1 MTDHSSDHALRELQ
15 ATIRQLNS
23 YPLPKETRASIHKA
37 SKWLSLLSSDLDKKA
52 EAQRLAALYRVSHF
66 LGTSL
71 DLDDVL
77 TQVMDAVIEL
87 TGAERGFLMLIDPD
101 TNNLDLR
108 AARNIERETLKRKDM
123 EISRTVIKSVVES
136 GEGVVTTDAQ
146 SDPRF
151 AGHESVIFFSL
162 KSLLCA
168 PLMARGR
175 ATGVIYVD
183 NRAQEGLFSTD
194 DLALLDAFATTA
206 AITIEN
212 ARLYTQ
218 TDQALSERIGELE
231 TLSQIDHE
239 LNQSLDYES
248 VLDITLKWA
257 VKGTEAENGWIA
269 LIDQDSQVLQSV
281 SGPPDAPLDHP
292 RIPTAIEEFLPFV
305 AQPNDDNLALIVA
318 PFRHGRSNLGVII
331 VSRLEPFSN
340 SALQFL
346 SRLAARAV
354 IAIENAQL
362 YSAVQIANDT
372 KSRFISLVAH
382 ELRTPMT
389 SIKGYTDLLL
399 KESAGPVTE
408 GQENFLKVIKSN
420 VDRMDALVADLA
432 DISRIETGNLKLDI
446 VPLKL
451 QDTFREALGSLDPKF
466 ESKNQTLII
475 QIPDDL
481 PPVKADSNR
490 LIQVLTNLLTNAWKY
505 TPADGKVT
513 VSAHQ
518 NNDRIHLDITDTGIG
533 ITTEDQKSLFTQFFR
548 SEDEVVRDES
558 GWGLGLHVSKRL
570 IEMMDGE
577 IGVTSHPGKGSTFW
591 ITIPISN
598 VQPSTTI

>member
-1 MTDHSSDHALRELQ
+1 MNSYSSDYALKELC
-15 ATIRQLNS
+15 TTLKQLNS
-23 YPLPKETRASIHKA
+23 YPLPKETRASIQKA
-37 SKWLSLLSSDLDKKA
+37 SKWLSRLSSDLDQKE

-71 DLDDVL
+71 DLDEVL

-123 EISRTVIKSVVES
+123 EISRTVIQSVVES

-151 AGHESVIFFSL
+151 AGHDSVIIFSL

-168 PLMARGR
+168 PLRARGR
-175 ATGVIYVD
+175 VAGVIYVD
-183 NRAQEGLFSTD
+183 NRAQKGHFSSD
-194 DLALLDAFATTA
+194 DLALLEAFATPA
-206 AITIEN
+206 AIAIEN

-231 TLSQIDHE
+231 TLSKIDHE

-248 VLDITLKWA
+248 VLEITLKWA
-257 VKGTEAENGWIA
+257 VNGTEAQNGWIA
-269 LIDQDSQVLQSV
+269 LIDLDNQVLQSV
-281 SGPPDAPLDHP
+281 AGPPDAPLDHP
-292 RIPTAIEEFLPFV
+292 KISQAIEEILPYST
-305 AQPNDDNLALIVA
+305 QPTDGNLSLMVA
-318 PFRHGRSNLGVII
+318 PFRHGHSNLGVII
-331 VSRLEPFSN
+331 VTRLEPFPD

-346 SRLAARAV
+346 SRLANRSA

-362 YSAVQIANDT
+362 YSAVQFANDT
-372 KSRFISLVAH
+372 KSKFISLVAH

-399 KESAGPVTE
+399 KESAGPVTGE
-408 GQENFLKVIKSN
+408 QENFLNVIKSN
-420 VDRMDALVADLA
+420 VNRMDALVADLA

-446 VPLKL
+446 VPIPLL
-451 QDTFREALGSLDPKF
+451 DAIREVFGSLGPKF
-466 ESKNQTLII
+466 ENKNQDLLL
-475 QIPDDL
+475 QVPDNL
-481 PPVKADSNR
+481 PVVKADTNR

-505 TPADGKVT
+505 TPPNGKIKLT
-513 VSAHQ
+513 AHQ
-518 NNDRIHLDITDTGIG
+518 DDNYIRLEVIDSGVGIN
-533 ITTEDQKSLFTQFFR
+533 TEDQKNLFTQFFR
-548 SEDEVVRDES
+548 SEDEVVREES

-577 IGVTSHPGKGSTFW
+577 IGVVSQPGEGSTFW
-591 ITIPISN
+591 FTIPISIET
-598 VQPSTTI
+598 P

>member
-1 MTDHSSDHALRELQ
+1 MTDYSSDHALRALQ
-15 ATIRQLNS
+15 ATLRQLNT

-37 SKWLSLLSSDLDKKA
+37 SKDLSQLSSDLDQKA

-71 DLDDVL
+71 DLDEVL

-101 TNNLDLR
+101 TKNLDLR

-123 EISRTVIKSVVES
+123 EISRTVIQSVVES

-151 AGHESVIFFSL
+151 ADHESVVSFSL
-162 KSLLCA
+162 KSLICS
-168 PLMARGR
+168 PLRARGHI
-175 ATGVIYVD
+175 TGVIYVD
-183 NRAQEGLFSTD
+183 NRAQRALFSSD
-194 DLALLDAFATTA
+194 DLALLDAFATPA
-206 AITIEN
+206 AIAIEN

-239 LNQSLDYES
+239 LNQSLEYES
-248 VLDITLKWA
+248 VLKITLEWA
-257 VKGTEAENGWIA
+257 VKGTGAESGWIA
-269 LIDQDSQVLQSV
+269 LIDPDSQVLQSIA
-281 SGPPDAPLDHP
+281 GPPDAPLDHP
-292 RIPTAIEEFLPFV
+292 GISQAIEEFLPHA
-305 AQPNDDNLALIVA
+305 AQPTDDNLALIVA
-318 PFRHGRSNLGVII
+318 PFRHGRSNFGIII
-331 VSRLEPFSN
+331 VTRFTPFPD

-362 YSAVQIANDT
+362 YSAVQIANDAKT
-372 KSRFISLVAH
+372 KFISLVAH

-399 KESAGPVTE
+399 TESAGPITE
-408 GQENFLKVIKSN
+408 GQGNFLNVIKSN
-420 VDRMDALVADLA
+420 VNRMDALVADLA

-446 VPLKL
+446 VHLPLPE
-451 QDTFREALGSLDPKF
+451 TIREALGSLSPKF
-466 ESKNQTLII
+466 ENKNQTLTI
-475 QIPDDL
+475 QIPEKL
-481 PPVKADSNR
+481 PAVKADANR

-505 TPADGKVT
+505 TPPNGKIT

-518 NNDRIHLDITDTGIG
+518 DIDQIHFDITDTGIG
-533 ITTEDQKSLFTQFFR
+533 INLEDQKRLFTQFFR
-548 SEDEVVRDES
+548 SDDEVVREES

-570 IEMMDGE
+570 IEMMEGD
-577 IGVTSHPGKGSTFW
+577 IGVISQPGEGSTFW
-591 ITIPISN
+591 FTIPISN
-598 VQPSTTI
+598 